1 MDAAVISTQLIGPE
15 DGLPT
20 PLTPVYT
27 PHRKILITDQSA
39 EKNSLTV
46 SKSLQGNWVWFLFV
60 SNF

>member
-1 MDAAVISTQLIGPE
+1 MDAAVISTQLVGPE

-46 SKSLQGNWVWFLFV
+46 SKSLQGNWV
-60 SNF
+60 